1 MPRGRSATY
10 ADQHEAILARAA
22 ELFAARGYPGTS
34 MNEVAAACG
43 LTKPALYHYVRDK
56 EALLLQICQ
65 QHIARL
71 QALVDAVSAQ
81 GMDGAPRLRALIL
94 AFVQAYADAQHE
106 HRVLTEDV
114 RFLGEAQRAVVLEG
128 QRRVVAAFAD
138 AVAQVRPALAQAAL
152 HKPLTM
158 LLFGM
163 INWMFTWLQPD
174 GALSHDDMAP
184 VVADLFLGGL
194 QALQAPVPLAVNDA
208 APVPIPT

>member
-1 MPRGRSATY
+1 MARGRSATY
-10 ADQHEAILARAA
+10 DDQREAILARAA

-56 EALLLQICQ
+56 QALLLQICED
-65 QHIARL
+65 HIVTLQELVEEVAARQL
-71 QALVDAVSAQ
+71 PPDEH
-81 GMDGAPRLRALIL
+81 LRALIL
-94 AFVQAYADAQHE
+94 AFVQAYADAQHQ

-114 RFLGEAQRAVVLEG
+114 RFLGDAEREQVLEG
-128 QRRVVAAFAD
+128 QRQVVAAFAR
-138 AVAQVRPALAQAAL
+138 AVAAVRPGIADAAL

-174 GALSHDDMAP
+174 GALSHADMAP

-194 QALQAPVPLAVNDA
+194 AAVRLPEPVPAD
-208 APVPIPT
+208 

>member
-10 ADQHEAILARAA
+10 ADQHEAILAHAA

-34 MNEVAAACG
+34 MNEVATACG

-71 QALVDAVSAQ
+71 QALVASVQAQ
-81 GMDGAPRLRALIL
+81 GLVGEALLRALIL
-94 AFVQAYADAQHE
+94 AFVRAYADAQGE

-114 RFLGEAQRAVVLEG
+114 RFLGDAERAVVLEG
-128 QRRVVAAFAD
+128 QRQVVAAFAD
-138 AVAQVRPALAQAAL
+138 AVAQVRPALAAASL

-174 GALSHDDMAP
+174 GPLTHDDMAP
-184 VVADLFLGGL
+184 VVADLFVGGL
-194 QALQAPVPLAVNDA
+194 QALQPQPHATRA
-208 APVPIPT
+208 

>member
-1 MPRGRSATY
+1 MARGRSATY
-10 ADQHEAILARAA
+10 DNQREVILARAA

-56 EALLLQICQ
+56 QALLLQICED
-65 QHIARL
+65 HIVTL
-71 QALVDAVSAQ
+71 QDLVDDVSARQ
-81 GMDGAPRLRALIL
+81 LSPQAHLRALIL
-94 AFVQAYADAQHE
+94 AFVQAYADAQHQ

-114 RFLGEAQRAVVLEG
+114 RFLGEAERAQVLEG
-128 QRRVVAAFAD
+128 QRLVVAAFAR
-138 AVAQVRPALAQAAL
+138 AVAEVRPGAAEVAL
-152 HKPLTM
+152 HKPLAM

-174 GALSHDDMAP
+174 GAFSHADMAP

-194 QALQAPVPLAVNDA
+194 AAVRLPGSQPVLESH
-208 APVPIPT
+208 PT